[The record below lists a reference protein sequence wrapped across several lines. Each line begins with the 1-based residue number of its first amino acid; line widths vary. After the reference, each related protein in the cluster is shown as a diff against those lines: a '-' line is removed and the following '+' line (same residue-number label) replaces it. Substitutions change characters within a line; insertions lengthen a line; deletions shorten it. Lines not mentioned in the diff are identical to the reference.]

1 MMPVMMGLFA
11 AMGNLEMRGL
21 RRFIKA
27 NRQEEGTTAVHRAAA
42 RGDVEMLK
50 LFKEV
55 ANVHP
60 ASATLRSARR
70 GTPLDVV
77 NKASL
82 GAKAD
87 YYQTILEEQIGLAT
101 SPPKVTTPP
110 KAATLKAGGGK
121 YKVAQVVRAR
131 GLHSISASFT

>member
-1 MMPVMMGLFA
+1 MPLMMWLLA
-11 AMGNLEMRGL
+11 ATGNMEMKGL
-21 RRFIKA
+21 RRFVKA
-27 NRQEEGTTAVHRAAA
+27 NRSEEGTTAVHRAAA

-60 ASATLRSARR
+60 ASATLRSAKR

-82 GAKAD
+82 GAKSH
-87 YYQTILEEQIGLAT
+87 YYQTILNEQIGPDSPAT
-101 SPPKVTTPP
+101 
-110 KAATLKAGGGK
+110 AAANNGRADQVLPHAGGNRPRI
-121 YKVAQVVRAR
+121 VEVEP
-131 GLHSISASFT
+131 